1 MSSEEVI
8 PGLITIIRTAQ
19 NVLWQETIY
28 HETTQLIKTG
38 HACGDHA
45 IEAAAVN
52 SWAGTM
58 SSCGWANAPRSRLA
72 ALVGILISCCHTD
85 PVWLPHSRAGLA
97 GKGDFVILGIFCGHP
112 SITFWEGKKLFQ
124 LLSHFFPL
132 LFLILMVVLRCDSSK
147 GNLKRSTSF
156 LCISTNPGTL
166 YSYYNDITHS
176 F

>member
-1 MSSEEVI
+1 MPCCTLQPLEAAGGVQPWKRHPLMSSEGVI
-8 PGLITIIRTAQ
+8 PGLITVTRTAQ
-19 NVLWQETIY
+19 NVLWQENIY
-28 HETTQLIKTG
+28 HETTRLIKTG

-85 PVWLPHSRAGLA
+85 PEWLPHSRAGLA

-112 SITFWEGKKLFQ
+112 SSTFWEGEKLFQ
-124 LLSHFFPL
+124 LLFHFFSP
-132 LFLILMVVLRCDSSK
+132 
-147 GNLKRSTSF
+147 SF
-156 LCISTNPGTL
+156 SNSDGG
-166 YSYYNDITHS
+166 SEVW
-176 F
+176 